1 MAVHHAVSISCQRN
15 SGYRRSRI
23 NITAQGLSTPDP
35 SLQLHTSIRR
45 VRTTATHYT
54 HYQVSLMVSRNTTL
68 VPSPGL
74 HIGPACKA
82 GLSAGMR
89 MEGVSPQIR
98 KKERQDF
105 QNIVGILLLCVCG
118 VDQVHCMLAMRYVK
132 LMETVSLVRRLKLYS
147 GHWSVTAHSLYSL
160 NVTIVLFQ
168 AIINGQASLH
178 EIVRIFCIRW
188 ILRWQKL
195 FLPGYF
201 LLL

>member
-1 MAVHHAVSISCQRN
+1 
-15 SGYRRSRI
+15 
-23 NITAQGLSTPDP
+23 
-35 SLQLHTSIRR
+35 
-45 VRTTATHYT
+45 
-54 HYQVSLMVSRNTTL
+54 MVSRNTTL
-68 VPSPGL
+68 VPSLGL
-74 HIGPACKA
+74 RIGPACKA

-178 EIVRIFCIRW
+178 EIVRIFCIKMNFEVAKTIFAR
-188 ILRWQKL
+188 IFFTVVSTIFSTLDKN
-195 FLPGYF
+195 LPTLNY
-201 LLL
+201 